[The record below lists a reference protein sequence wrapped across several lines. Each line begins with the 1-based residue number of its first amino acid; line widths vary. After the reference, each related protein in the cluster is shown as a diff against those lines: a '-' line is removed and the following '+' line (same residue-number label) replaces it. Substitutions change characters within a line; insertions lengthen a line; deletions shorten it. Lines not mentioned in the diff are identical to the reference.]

1 MNSSIKA
8 WQSVN
13 IIFFVCI
20 IIIMATRRDD
30 WRSIDPHSLRGM
42 RKEDMTVQQRM
53 AVANREMEESSK
65 SCVRILHQ
73 TMDLADNTTKE
84 LYRQSEALDRTE
96 AHLDGIDV
104 DLEQSR
110 RNMREIKSVW
120 GGLVNNITKPKF
132 SKETKGRPSPLPP
145 DRRGQKRG
153 PSQAQAESTG
163 NEIVDRNLDELEKGL
178 HMLEGQSRIIGHQLD
193 ESNVQIDRLRKKVD
207 KSNNRLKNV
216 TGDINGELH

>member
-84 LYRQSEALDRTE
+84 LYQQSEALDRTE

-110 RNMREIKSVW
+110 RNMREIKSSVKSNVI
-120 GGLVNNITKPKF
+120 LSTKP
-132 SKETKGRPSPLPP
+132 SNNTC
-145 DRRGQKRG
+145 RRGQKRG
-153 PSQAQAESTG
+153 PS
-163 NEIVDRNLDELEKGL
+163 
-178 HMLEGQSRIIGHQLD
+178 
-193 ESNVQIDRLRKKVD
+193 
-207 KSNNRLKNV
+207 
-216 TGDINGELH
+216 